1 MKRMA
6 FLALA
11 IASFTSLW
19 AQSKFPDGFLAEENR
34 PDAYVWLPEPPKL
47 TGADFTYDFYY
58 YQWGRLKRDEGGV
71 GEMALKDES
80 APLNEVFGETLDVP
94 LDEVHM
100 PETLLLLQR
109 AVTDANDVNKKVKDR
124 YERKRPF
131 AQFNEPSL
139 KPEEDDVEA
148 NTFSY
153 PSGHS
158 SRGWMSALVLATVDP
173 EKAEE
178 LFLRARLY
186 ALNRVICGHHWKT
199 DIDASMMLSAGLFAT
214 IVCTE
219 EYQAQLVKARAEYNA
234 IKSGTDA
241 KAPKVEHRTSGPA
254 YAIDGTQATEATHG
268 IVIQNGQKTIWK

>member
-1 MKRMA
+1 M
-6 FLALA
+6 
-11 IASFTSLW
+11 
-19 AQSKFPDGFLAEENR
+19 
-34 PDAYVWLPEPPKL
+34 
-47 TGADFTYDFYY
+47 
-58 YQWGRLKRDEGGV
+58 
-71 GEMALKDES
+71 
-80 APLNEVFGETLDVP
+80 
-94 LDEVHM
+94 
-100 PETLLLLQR
+100 
-109 AVTDANDVNKKVKDR
+109 
-124 YERKRPF
+124 
-131 AQFNEPSL
+131 
-139 KPEEDDVEA
+139 EA

-199 DIDASMMLSAGLFAT
+199 DIDASMMLSTGLFAT